1 MYQGISQQKNDILD
15 KNKRIYHM
23 LSNKI
28 GKPSKVQILL
38 LYTSGQ
44 NGEGGGTKKIIKQSE
59 NPQTKKL

>member
-1 MYQGISQQKNDILD
+1 
-15 KNKRIYHM
+15 M

-44 NGEGGGTKKIIKQSE
+44 NGEKKIIKQSE
-59 NPQTKKL
+59 NPKQRNCKILNCKAKETHLIP

>member
-15 KNKRIYHM
+15 KNKRVYHM

-38 LYTSGQ
+38 LSTSGQ
-44 NGEGGGTKKIIKQSE
+44 NGGKKKIIKQSE

>member
-1 MYQGISQQKNDILD
+1 
-15 KNKRIYHM
+15 M

-44 NGEGGGTKKIIKQSE
+44 NGGGGGKIIKQSE

>member
-1 MYQGISQQKNDILD
+1 
-15 KNKRIYHM
+15 M

-28 GKPSKVQILL
+28 SKPSKVKIQP

-44 NGEGGGTKKIIKQSE
+44 KRREQIIKQSE

>member
-1 MYQGISQQKNDILD
+1 
-15 KNKRIYHM
+15 M

-44 NGEGGGTKKIIKQSE
+44 NRGGEKIIKQSE